1 MMQFVRKII
10 KNGRGTYYVSIPKEI
25 MKEMRYKERQKMTV
39 RKSGSKIIIE
49 DWKK

>member
-1 MMQFVRKII
+1 MMKFIRKII

-25 MKEMRYKERQKMTV
+25 MRELHFKERQKMTV
-39 RKSGSKIIIE
+39 RKSGEKIIIE